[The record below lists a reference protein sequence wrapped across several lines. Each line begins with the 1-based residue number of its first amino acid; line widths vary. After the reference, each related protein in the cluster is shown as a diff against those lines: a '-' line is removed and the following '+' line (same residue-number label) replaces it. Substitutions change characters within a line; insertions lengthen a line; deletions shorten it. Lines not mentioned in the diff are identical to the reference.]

1 VTWEAKPTSPVAV
14 VGIDCRFPG
23 AAGKDAFWEMLMGG
37 GHGITEVPAERWD
50 VASFYSGAGEPGT
63 ANTMMAGFIS
73 DPDVFDHGFFGVSP
87 RAAAEMDPQQRLLLQ
102 AGWRAVEDAAI
113 DPTSLAGTRTG
124 VYVGVMSSDWA
135 LLHMSDYHDLTAQRG
150 TGNGYHMTANR
161 LSYHL
166 DLKGPSV
173 AVDTACS
180 SSLVA
185 LHMAVAA
192 LCSGECDLA
201 ITAGV
206 NLILTP
212 ALSIFYTQAGLSAP
226 DGQCKPFS
234 ARADGI
240 GRGEGVGVVVL
251 RRLEDALAHQQPI
264 YAVIDGSAIN
274 HDGRSNGITAPNR
287 WSQQQVIGAAYARAG
302 VRPGEIHF
310 VEAHGTG
317 TMLGDMIEIKA
328 LGAIHAVD
336 REHPCVLGSVKGNIG
351 HTEGA
356 AGIAGVIKTCLALHR
371 RVVPPSRHS
380 ADENTELRLPAH
392 GLRLARAPMPL
403 PADGTLRAGVSSFGL
418 GGTNAHV
425 VLSTPPPTEHPAD
438 PGGVGVLTVSADT
451 ADALHRNLTGIA
463 EMIGTAS
470 QDRITQLCYSTN
482 LVKSSLRHRFALAA
496 SNREELLHGLREYVR
511 GARTSPDTQAST
523 PRVVFLFTG
532 QGAQYPRMTGP
543 LYHNCPAYRE
553 RFDEV
558 DAAMRPHLGHS
569 IASVVL
575 DGDGVNDGTDDRT
588 VDDTC
593 LSQPALFAVGYALGA
608 ALRDL
613 GVRPEAMIGHSIG
626 EYAAACLS
634 GVLTLSEACRVVVA
648 RGALMQQLPDRG
660 AMLAVRASID
670 QVRPHVDGSPS
681 VTIAAYN
688 GPRDVVVSGAADA
701 VADIGAAL
709 DQAGVATAPL
719 RVSHAFHSPLMR
731 PIVREFMELVAELPA
746 RAPTVPFASTVH
758 GRLLDD
764 EPIDAGYWAVQVTAP
779 VRFDDALHAVRSF
792 TTPTHL
798 IEIGPAPA
806 LLGLARRAGFGREVT
821 GLVPCPGERS
831 TGREVAKVLA
841 ELYRSGLAPRWQRL
855 YTEEQRVARRLP
867 PYVFGDRGR
876 FWASK
881 TPAAKEPAETAGA
894 AVPDAAPEQVAASP
908 LAQQALAV
916 LAEVGGYATSELPM
930 DAKLLEDL
938 GYDSITL
945 MRLGDRLT
953 EILRPEQATSFTEL
967 LLRLETVGDV
977 LSFVATRAE
986 TA

>member
-1 VTWEAKPTSPVAV
+1 MTWEAKPISPVAV

-23 AAGKDAFWEMLMGG
+23 AADKNAFWDMLIGG
-37 GHGITEVPAERWD
+37 GHGITEVPAKRWD
-50 VASFYSGAGEPGT
+50 AASFHSSAGKQGT
-63 ANTMMAGFIS
+63 ANTTMAGFIA

-87 RAAAEMDPQQRLLLQ
+87 HAAGEMDPQQRLLLQ
-102 AGWRAVEDAAI
+102 ASWRAVEDAAI
-113 DPTSLAGTRTG
+113 DPTSLAGSKTG
-124 VYVGVMSSDWA
+124 VYVGVMSSEWA
-135 LLHMSDYHDLTAQRG
+135 LLHLRDYHEVTAQRG
-150 TGNGYHMTANR
+150 TGNGYHMAANR
-161 LSYHL
+161 VSYHL

-185 LHMAVAA
+185 LHMAVTA

-234 ARADGI
+234 ARANGI

-302 VRPGEIHF
+302 VRPNEIHF

-317 TMLGDMIEIKA
+317 TVLGDMIEVKA
-328 LGAIHAVD
+328 LGAVHAVD
-336 REHPCVLGSVKGNIG
+336 REHPCALGSVKGNIG

-356 AGIAGVIKTCLALHR
+356 AGIAGVIKACLALNHR
-371 RVVPPSRHS
+371 LVPPSRHS
-380 ADENTELRLPAH
+380 DDENTDLRLPAH
-392 GLRLARAPMPL
+392 GLRLARAPIQL
-403 PADGTLRAGVSSFGL
+403 PADGQVRAAVSSFGL

-425 VLSTPPPTEHPAD
+425 VLSTPPAAERPAD

-451 ADALHRNLTGIA
+451 AEALQRNISAIT
-463 EMIGTAS
+463 EMIDNTRQG
-470 QDRITQLCYSTN
+470 RIAQLCYSTN

-496 SNREELLHGLREYVR
+496 SKREELVHGLRDQLR
-511 GARTSPDTQAST
+511 GGQAPTGTQTAT
-523 PRVVFLFTG
+523 PRLVFLFTG
-532 QGAQYPRMTGP
+532 QGAQYPRMTSP

-575 DGDGVNDGTDDRT
+575 AGADHGGLTI
-588 VDDTC
+588 DDTC
-593 LSQPALFAVGYALGA
+593 LAQPALFAVGYALGA

-613 GVRPEAMIGHSIG
+613 GVCPDAMIGHSIG

-634 GVLTLSEACRVVVA
+634 GVLTLSEACGVVVS
-648 RGALMQQLPDRG
+648 RGALMQRLPDHG
-660 AMLAVRASID
+660 AMLAVRAPVD
-670 QVRPHVDGSPS
+670 QVRPFVDATPS

-688 GPRDVVVSGAADA
+688 GPRDLVISGAADA
-701 VADIGAAL
+701 VAGIEAAL

-731 PIVREFMELVAELPA
+731 PIVPEFSELAAELPA
-746 RAPTVPFASTVH
+746 RVPTVPFASTLH
-758 GRLLDD
+758 GRLLNG
-764 EPIDAGYWAVQVTAP
+764 EAIDGSYWANQVTAP
-779 VRFDDALHAVRSF
+779 VRFDDALRAVRAH

-798 IEIGPAPA
+798 IEVGPAPA
-806 LLGLARRAGFGREVT
+806 LLGLARRAGLGREVT
-821 GLVPCPGERS
+821 GLVPCPGEAS

-841 ELYRSGLAPRWQRL
+841 ELYRSGLVPRWQRL
-855 YTEEQRVARRLP
+855 YTAEQRVARRLP
-867 PYVFGDRGR
+867 PYVFEDRAR
-876 FWASK
+876 FWTSATV
-881 TPAAKEPAETAGA
+881 TPKESTGRADAT
-894 AVPDAAPEQVAASP
+894 VPDTAPVADSQSVTNSP
-908 LAQQALAV
+908 VAQQALAA

-945 MRLGDRLT
+945 MRLTDRLAA
-953 EILRPEQATSFTEL
+953 ILRPERAASFTEL
-967 LLRLETVGDV
+967 LPQLTTVADV